1 MVLSPFVEYPSCNF
15 HLFVSFS
22 GFIRFLGPYYMLLIT
37 KRRQIGAIY
46 GQNVY
51 AISKS
56 EMIPLPNP
64 AVLSNMTIDNK
75 NESRLYFSLILKFS
89 PLTTL
94 LFYFI
99 LFFSEVGHPI
109 IYFYSWIFFPIQYDN

>member
-1 MVLSPFVEYPSCNF
+1 
-15 HLFVSFS
+15 
-22 GFIRFLGPYYMLLIT
+22 MLLIT